1 MIQLGERK
9 VQDFMTK
16 DVKIVEDTDKL
27 SDAIRILDENQLSA
41 TPVVDNQNIVVGLLS
56 TSDLLEIFH
65 ETQCDLNALH
75 CVTDLTRDF
84 LIQLL
89 TDAGDNTRVQDV
101 MCSPVETISPNTN
114 LVVAAQQLVKKKYH
128 HLPVIDGEGQPIGML
143 STFDFVRAIAEH
155 GAAMSG

>member
-1 MIQLGERK
+1 MSK
-9 VQDFMTK
+9 SF
-16 DVKIVEDTDKL
+16 EDTDKL

-41 TPVVDNQNIVVGLLS
+41 TPVVDNQNVVIGLLS

-101 MCSPVETISPNTN
+101 MCSP
-114 LVVAAQQLVKKKYH
+114 
-128 HLPVIDGEGQPIGML
+128 
-143 STFDFVRAIAEH
+143 R
-155 GAAMSG
+155 